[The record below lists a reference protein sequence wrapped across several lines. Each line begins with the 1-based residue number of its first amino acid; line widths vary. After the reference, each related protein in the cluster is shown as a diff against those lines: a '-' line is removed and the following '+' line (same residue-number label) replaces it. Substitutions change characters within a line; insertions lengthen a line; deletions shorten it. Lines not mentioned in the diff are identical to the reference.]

1 MIYRV
6 EIAPEALDM
15 LMKHVAFLARVS
27 RDAAEKLRKE
37 FRSQAQS
44 LARMPHRCPWLEGEY
59 FPYRKYHKLIF
70 GERYAIIYQVEE
82 KAAVVHVDYVID
94 FRTEYSLLFR

>member
-6 EIAPEALDM
+6 EISAEALDM
-15 LMKHVAFLARVS
+15 LIKHVVFMARVNKN
-27 RDAAEKLRKE
+27 AAEKLREE
-37 FRSQAQS
+37 FKSKVQS
-44 LARMPHRCPWLEGEY
+44 LSRMPHRCPWLEGEY

-70 GERYAIIYQVEE
+70 GERYAIIYQVDEE
-82 KAAVVHVDYVID
+82 TAVVHVDYVID

>member
-6 EIAPEALDM
+6 EISTEALDM
-15 LMKHVAFLARVS
+15 LMKHVAFLAQVS
-27 RDAAEKLRKE
+27 RDAAEKLRDE
-37 FRSQAQS
+37 FKSQLQS
-44 LARMPHRCPWLEGEY
+44 LSQMPHRCPWIEGEY

-70 GERYAIIYQVEE
+70 GERYAIIYQVDED
-82 KAAVVHVDYVID
+82 AAVVHVDFAID

>member
-6 EIAPEALDM
+6 EISTEALDM
-15 LMKHVAFLARVS
+15 LMKHVAFLAGVS
-27 RDAAEKLRKE
+27 KDAAEKLRDE
-37 FRSQAQS
+37 FKSQLQS
-44 LARMPHRCPWLEGEY
+44 LSQMPHRCPWIEGEY

-94 FRTEYSLLFR
+94 YRREYSLLFR

>member
-6 EIAPEALDM
+6 EISTEDLDM

-27 RDAAEKLRKE
+27 KDAAEKLRDE
-37 FRSQAQS
+37 FKTQAQS
-44 LARMPHRCPWLEGEY
+44 LSRMPHRCPWLEGDY
-59 FPYRKYHKLIF
+59 FPYRKYHKLIL
-70 GERYAIIYQVEE
+70 GERYAIIYQVDEE
-82 KAAVVHVDYVID
+82 AAVVHVDYVID

>member
-6 EIAPEALDM
+6 EISTEALDM
-15 LMKHVAFLARVS
+15 LMKHVAFLAQVS
-27 RDAAEKLRKE
+27 SDAAEKLRDE
-37 FRSQAQS
+37 FKSQLQS
-44 LARMPHRCPWLEGEY
+44 LSQMPHRCPWIEGEY

-70 GERYAIIYQVEE
+70 GERYAIIYQVDE